1 MTTSK
6 KQLIDQ
12 TARIADFVVAITCSV
27 GGLEALIKILSGL
40 PEDFPGAIVIVQHLS
55 SKFKSRLPEILM
67 RHTELAL
74 ERAVDGAKLVEG
86 SIYVAPPDYHLI
98 INHDHTLGLSNA
110 PKEHFV
116 RPSAEYTFK
125 SLANSYGTKAIA
137 VVLTGYDSDGQE
149 GVRLVKE
156 MGGKV
161 IAQDQA
167 TSKAFGMPKS
177 AIETGCVD
185 LILPLEEIADGI
197 INLVIAKR

>member
-86 SIYVAPPDYHLI
+86 SIYVAPPDYHLV

>member
-1 MTTSK
+1 MTMSK
-6 KQLIDQ
+6 KRLIDQ

-67 RHTELAL
+67 RHTKLAL

-98 INHDHTLGLSNA
+98 INHDGTLGLSDA
-110 PKEHFV
+110 PKAHYV

-125 SLANSYGTKAIA
+125 SLADSYRTKAIA

-156 MGGKV
+156 LGGKV

-185 LILPLEEIADGI
+185 LILPLDEVADGI
-197 INLVIAKR
+197 VNLVIAKR